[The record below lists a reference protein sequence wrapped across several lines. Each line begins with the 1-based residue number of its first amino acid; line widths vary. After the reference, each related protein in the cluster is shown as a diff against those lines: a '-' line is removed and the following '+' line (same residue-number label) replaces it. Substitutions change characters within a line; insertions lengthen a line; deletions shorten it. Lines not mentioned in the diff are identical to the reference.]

1 MGGDLN
7 EIRKREKEGFF
18 LGRDQFFL
26 VSADP
31 EVLFFSSRRPAP
43 LHTLSTARP
52 TRSLSTKRAVLIHD
66 PSTNTKRGSI
76 RFSTKK
82 KRPLSPL
89 SCLAFPL
96 SLFLL
101 LSPSLSFTPALSLF
115 YPRSLSLFYP
125 RNLPP
130 SLPLSL
136 SLNRAQVGSHVNWS
150 RRKERR
156 STTTTAEKG
165 GRCNKTKKQK
175 RRQGHRP
182 PPQKKKNASS
192 PFFLLKRRQRRPL
205 TQRPDGAPPRE
216 ISRAR
221 FPPHCIGG
229 GCPAAAAGAPAA
241 PATGVT
247 PGTPARQRRRPR
259 GPWRPRSGSTR
270 PCSRSCA
277 CCTSRTS
284 SPRAS
289 S

>member
-1 MGGDLN
+1 MN

-101 LSPSLSFTPALSLF
+101 LSLSLSFTPALSLF

-182 PPQKKKNASS
+182 PPPKKKRT
-192 PFFLLKRRQRRPL
+192 PRRPFSYSNGGSDGLSRNGPTAHRHGKSAELGFPL
-205 TQRPDGAPPRE
+205 TA
-216 ISRAR
+216 S
-221 FPPHCIGG
+221 
-229 GCPAAAAGAPAA
+229 AAAARQQPQAP
-241 PATGVT
+241 
-247 PGTPARQRRRPR
+247 RRPR
-259 GPWRPRSGSTR
+259 PQ
-270 PCSRSCA
+270 A
-277 CCTSRTS
+277 
-284 SPRAS
+284 
-289 S
+289 